1 MVIYIIIGESVKND
15 CHILYEGI
23 DFEEAL
29 KIYEDEKILVET
41 YKEKDTGVSFNV
53 AEGERDE
60 YGDVER
66 SGYEISEVASTYV
79 DEKRDITW
87 GGLKNITKDQAGLA
101 V

>member
-1 MVIYIIIGESVKND
+1 M
-15 CHILYEGI
+15 
-23 DFEEAL
+23 
-29 KIYEDEKILVET
+29 
-41 YKEKDTGVSFNV
+41 